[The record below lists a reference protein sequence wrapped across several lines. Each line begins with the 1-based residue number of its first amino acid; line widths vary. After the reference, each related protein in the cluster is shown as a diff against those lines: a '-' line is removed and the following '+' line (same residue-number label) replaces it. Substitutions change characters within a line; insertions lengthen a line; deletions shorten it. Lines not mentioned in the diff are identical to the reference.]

1 MVQAALKARSG
12 GESAQN
18 DYNVAMI
25 GRWTASHI
33 VAGQVAEYAQAMA
46 MLDRFLVGFWF
57 MRTSTLGPAGVMS
70 PARGH
75 Q

>member
-1 MVQAALKARSG
+1 MVQAAVKARSG

-33 VAGQVAEYAQAMA
+33 VAGQVAEYAQV
-46 MLDRFLVGFWF
+46 MLDRFLVRFGF
-57 MRTSTLGPAGVMS
+57 MRTPTF
-70 PARGH
+70 
-75 Q
+75 